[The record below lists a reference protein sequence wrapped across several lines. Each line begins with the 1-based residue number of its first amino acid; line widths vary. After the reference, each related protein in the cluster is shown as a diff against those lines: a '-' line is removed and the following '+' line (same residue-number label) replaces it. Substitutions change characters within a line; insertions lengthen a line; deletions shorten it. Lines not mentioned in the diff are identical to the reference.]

1 MPLIKFKVPFFI
13 KKKSKIKLKDQAN
26 KKFKNLH
33 IELGVKFRVKQRK
46 LSKKSEFRYVKFE
59 I

>member
-1 MPLIKFKVPFFI
+1 MLCFMPLIKFKVPFFI

-33 IELGVKFRVKQRK
+33 IELGVKFRVK
-46 LSKKSEFRYVKFE
+46 
-59 I
+59 